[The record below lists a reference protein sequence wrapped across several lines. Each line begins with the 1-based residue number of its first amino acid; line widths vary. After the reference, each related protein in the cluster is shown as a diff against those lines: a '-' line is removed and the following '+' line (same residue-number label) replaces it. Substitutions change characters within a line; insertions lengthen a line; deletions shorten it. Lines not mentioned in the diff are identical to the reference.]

1 MSHLALTTAACSHT
15 TPHPSPKNES
25 KNSPA
30 RLPAHMRGQP
40 PPTAAPAPGAAWGAA
55 AAPPAPRP
63 AGTAPGAARWAACPG
78 RAAAAPPAT
87 RCVRACTQRG
97 WRQAGGRAGGVGRGG
112 KGRGRGERRTQP
124 RGGGRGQRRAHV
136 RVCLSSCARPPTT
149 HLPSCSLAT
158 AQTELA
164 MSCPLQASMVS
175 CPARCQVASHWRG
188 GVTCSVAAALQQAP
202 SGSAQHQLPRRC
214 QVASHPLARRRD
226 LQRGGRPA
234 AGTQRQ
240 TTKARLAGSYKQHP
254 IAPHAPLPLPPPTSS
269 PPPPPPR
276 SKQPGRGQAG
286 GLRLTRQ
293 CWKWTAAQTPR
304 HPRCCCHRRRRRRPG
319 SAGACGPP

>member
-1 MSHLALTTAACSHT
+1 MCTLEPGEGGADAQHCQRPQQSGPLPHLELGCRRASGWGGGGAAKAADLGTETRRYHRAMRGVPMSHLALTTAACSHT

-202 SGSAQHQLPRRC
+202 SGRQPK
-214 QVASHPLARRRD
+214 LA
-226 LQRGGRPA
+226 LQA
-234 AGTQRQ
+234 A
-240 TTKARLAGSYKQHP
+240 
-254 IAPHAPLPLPPPTSS
+254 TSS
-269 PPPPPPR
+269 I
-276 SKQPGRGQAG
+276 
-286 GLRLTRQ
+286 L
-293 CWKWTAAQTPR
+293 
-304 HPRCCCHRRRRRRPG
+304 
-319 SAGACGPP
+319 